1 MNGGG
6 LTTSHDVY
14 PVGRTVVREVGLRDG
29 LQLVKQYPTTAA
41 KIAWIDREYQAG
53 VRHFEV
59 GSFLPVSRMPQFADV
74 REVIAKVSSLP
85 GAHGIALVLN
95 ERGARDALETAVDE
109 ITVVISATDEH
120 NQANARRSRAQSLA
134 EIANTVAMRDQSDR
148 RPLINVGIAMA
159 LGCSLSGDVDPDD
172 VVAIVDQCMEAGVDM
187 VGLADTV
194 GYAGPRQVADL
205 CRRLT
210 RKLGDMPYMIHLHD
224 TRGMGIANASA
235 ALDEGA
241 RIFDASLGGLGG
253 CPFAPGA
260 TGNIVLEDLVYLLET
275 KGFRTG
281 IDLEGIISTRSIL
294 ENEMPNER
302 LHGKLAL
309 AGPPRTYEWR
319 TGKAHA

>member
-1 MNGGG
+1 M
-6 LTTSHDVY
+6 TTSHDVY
-14 PVGRTVVREVGLRDG
+14 PIGRPVIREVGLRDG
-29 LQLVKQYPTTAA
+29 LQLVKKYPSTAA
-41 KIAWIDREYQAG
+41 KLDWIDREYQAG
-53 VRHFEV
+53 LRHFEV

-95 ERGARDALETAVDE
+95 ERGARDALETDVDE
-109 ITVVISATDEH
+109 ITVVVSATEEH
-120 NQANARRSRAQSLA
+120 NQANTRRSRAQSLA
-134 EIANTVAMRDQSDR
+134 EIANTVAMRNQCER

-159 LGCSLSGDVDPDD
+159 LGCSLAGDVAPDT
-172 VVAIVDQCMEAGVDM
+172 VIAIADQCLEAGVDM
-187 VGLADTV
+187 VSIADTV
-194 GYAGPRQVADL
+194 GYAGPRQVAEL
-205 CRRLT
+205 CRRMT
-210 RKLGDMPYMIHLHD
+210 RKLGVVPYAVHLHD

-260 TGNIVLEDLVYLLET
+260 SGNIVLEDLLYLIET
-275 KGFRTG
+275 KGFGTG

-294 ENEMPNER
+294 ESEMPDEN

-309 AGPPRTYEWR
+309 ARPPQIYDW
-319 TGKAHA
+319 KAVEARA